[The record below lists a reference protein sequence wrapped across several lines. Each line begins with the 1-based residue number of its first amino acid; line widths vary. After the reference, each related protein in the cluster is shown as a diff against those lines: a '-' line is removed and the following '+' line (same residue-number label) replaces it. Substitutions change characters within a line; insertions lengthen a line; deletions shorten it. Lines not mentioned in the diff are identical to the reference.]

1 MERCNSPL
9 PETTNTSGVS
19 VLSTFKLTSVL
30 NSRNSLS
37 CNVLEVQ
44 CTPSFPIN
52 GEVFTPNVIRT
63 VGSSTSMDGRASGDS
78 VDAIVFPIDTFSGP
92 VIATMSPA
100 IASVSDTLSIPLNT
114 NIRSSL

>member
-1 MERCNSPL
+1 
-9 PETTNTSGVS
+9 
-19 VLSTFKLTSVL
+19 
-30 NSRNSLS
+30 
-37 CNVLEVQ
+37 
-44 CTPSFPIN
+44 
-52 GEVFTPNVIRT
+52 
-63 VGSSTSMDGRASGDS
+63 MDGRASGDS